1 MKEKQRN
8 STKMSSDI
16 KKRSHNKGCSDKDK
30 AKFQLSWSELFPFI
44 QPVFEDRYHFHC
56 APCQKAIPCFHQGRF
71 DLVRH
76 MRGTRH
82 KMNMLEANISSKVT
96 PGLLRKAQSI
106 RFPTRYLYE
115 FEAQGSM
122 LTHGAIA
129 SKPAAVVFDRREHT
143 LSLARHGAGQEC
155 SAIGHVG
162 SPSKDLEAEEVQREM
177 AEYDYVFAEEV
188 DDDWSEGEMQD
199 SSQVS
204 DNPDKD
210 VPGTSY
216 EVDLQQ
222 AAASCKYIVL
232 NQGFQHD
239 ELPAPTHN
247 TKRRFKIEKD
257 EDSTR
262 CNSILSQADY
272 TRRIKRPA
280 AKSLID
286 KEGVCVTNGI
296 QGIGSAAGQEV
307 LHKERGQQQDDFTG
321 FQIHNPRSLRVEDD
335 EALDETGWSSHDEVG
350 KVIKGIMGDQQAPC
364 N

>member
-1 MKEKQRN
+1 MKELKQRK

-30 AKFQLSWSELFPFI
+30 AKFQLSWTELFPFI

-82 KMNMLEANISSKVT
+82 KMNMLDANISSKVT

-115 FEAQGSM
+115 FEAQRSM
-122 LTHGAIA
+122 LTHCAIA
-129 SKPAAVVFDRREHT
+129 SKPAAVVFDQREHT
-143 LSLARHGAGQEC
+143 LSLARRGAGQEC

-162 SPSKDLEAEEVQREM
+162 SPSKDLEEEELQREM

-188 DDDWSEGEMQD
+188 DDNWSEGEMQD

-216 EVDLQQ
+216 EADLQQ

-232 NQGFQHD
+232 NQGFQHE
-239 ELPAPTHN
+239 ELPAPTRTN
-247 TKRRFKIEKD
+247 KRRIKLEKN
-257 EDSTR
+257 EDSSR

-272 TRRIKRPA
+272 MRRISRPA

-286 KEGVCVTNGI
+286 KEGVCETNGI
-296 QGIGSAAGQEV
+296 QGNGYAADGQEV
-307 LHKERGQQQDDFTG
+307 LQKERGQQQGDFTG
-321 FQIHNPRSLRVEDD
+321 FQIHNPRSLRVEEDD
-335 EALDETGWSSHDEVG
+335 ALDETGWSSHDEVG
-350 KVIKGIMGDQQAPC
+350 KVIKNRKEAV
-364 N
+364 